1 MKRASYAVTRRC
13 NQQIQHWRGKLR
25 GYAVTRGPYMCVCAQ
40 VRMWARVHARVCDA
54 GVTAQPRNSL
64 GVARVSRLRVRATA

>member
-1 MKRASYAVTRRC
+1 MTIVSYAVTSWC

-25 GYAVTRGPYMCVCAQ
+25 GYAVTRVLYMCVCAQ
-40 VRMWARVHARVCDA
+40 VRMWARVHAGVCDA

-64 GVARVSRLRVRATA
+64 GVVRVSRLRVRATA

>member
-1 MKRASYAVTRRC
+1 MRSSYEVTRRC
-13 NQQIQHWRGKLR
+13 NQQTQHWRGKLR

-40 VRMWARVHARVCDA
+40 ARMWARVHACACDA

-64 GVARVSRLRVRATA
+64 GVVRVSRLRVRATA